1 MEGRTTDGRTATSK
15 ANLHPYPSSPPASC
29 VVLARGG
36 VGVGGVGSIVLISGK
51 FVGCFAPFA
60 LRHQKRSGAGEGEKE
75 GAKGAFSRLER

>member
-1 MEGRTTDGRTATSK
+1 M
-15 ANLHPYPSSPPASC
+15 
-29 VVLARGG
+29 LARGG